1 MEFQAYMSLYN
12 DKGLFGFIFT
22 AFELDKASTMVE
34 AFHEELQRIAT
45 NLSDEELSNA
55 KRSLF
60 TDICLGI
67 DGTQPVADEVGQE
80 IEVGGFNKNRL
91 AVTCWY
97 TTVEF
102 TTPKPNTSSK
112 TSPART

>member
-1 MEFQAYMSLYN
+1 MSLYN

-22 AFELDKASTMVE
+22 AFELDKASAIVD
-34 AFHEELQRIAT
+34 AFHEELERIAT

-67 DGTQPVADEVGQE
+67 DGTQPVADEVRISFRIRRRVRE
-80 IEVGGFNKNRL
+80 R
-91 AVTCWY
+91 
-97 TTVEF
+97 
-102 TTPKPNTSSK
+102 S
-112 TSPART
+112 